1 MASTTVTAGHR
12 EISGQST
19 TPWLPVA
26 LTLAIL
32 VLVASIFWIDSRY
45 PALYKKFHQGANVR
59 VRGAITFDNVLPV
72 TPAMPLPKRV
82 AFTTVNWLAANRVGM
97 TFGFLFGAG
106 LLSLLPRLKRA
117 ATNNPYKNVLWGT
130 LAGVPL
136 GVCANCVAPIGQ
148 GLYASGVRRESAL
161 ATMISSP
168 TLNVVVLAALF
179 SLFPLPLAAL
189 KLGMTFLVLLVFLP
203 RLAAKSVS
211 ADSSGTCAVP
221 AAEALS
227 WNHAL
232 FTTLKTYLKNL
243 WYLLRTA
250 GLLMLLAAALGAL
263 AIELIPQTALHAAV
277 TPLRLTAVAIVGT
290 FLPVPM
296 AFDVFASFVALR
308 SGVPLP
314 YVATLLCTLGAYS
327 VYSFLVTGKAISWR
341 TASSVFAAISLTGI
355 LAGIA
360 TAAFL
365 S

>member
-1 MASTTVTAGHR
+1 MATTTVASARTEIAAPSTA
-12 EISGQST
+12 
-19 TPWLPVA
+19 PWIPVT

-32 VLVASIFWIDSRY
+32 TLAASIFWIDSRY
-45 PALYKKFHQGANVR
+45 PALYKKFHQGPNVR
-59 VRGAITFDNVLPV
+59 VRGALTFDNVLPV
-72 TPAMPLPKRV
+72 NPAMPLPRRV
-82 AFTTVNWLAANRVGM
+82 ALTTVNWLAANRIGM

-106 LLSLLPRLKRA
+106 LLSLLPMLKRTA
-117 ATNNPYKNVLWGT
+117 SSNPYRNVLWGT

-148 GLYASGVRRESAL
+148 GLYASGVRKESAL

-189 KLGMTFLVLLVFLP
+189 KVGMTLLVLLVFLP
-203 RLAAKSVS
+203 RLAARS
-211 ADSSGTCAVP
+211 AFSDPGACVVP
-221 AAEALS
+221 ASQALPWQRAFFS
-227 WNHAL
+227 
-232 FTTLKTYLKNL
+232 TLQTYFKNL

-277 TPLRLTAVAIVGT
+277 TPLRLIAVSIVAT

-296 AFDVFASFVALR
+296 AFDVFASYVALR

-341 TASSVFAAISLTGI
+341 TATAVFAAICLTGI
-355 LAGIA
+355 FAGLG
-360 TAAFL
+360 TAVLL